1 MTIIAVNHAALLLEQ
16 GKDLVVEQRP
26 VPEPKEDEILVR
38 NHSIALNPVDWKQ
51 QAWGF
56 GIETYPTILGSD
68 IAGTVERTGPNQKDF
83 KKGDR
88 VTAWSGSRIIKRLD
102 GGAFQNWS
110 IINPV
115 TTSKLPDNIP
125 FEQGAA
131 IPLGLVT
138 ASTLLFDS
146 VGVPLPE
153 SESSATDGSAVIL
166 IWGGSSSV
174 GSNAIQLARRAGLKV
189 LTTASPQHHE
199 YLKSLGANQ
208 VFDYHSSTVI
218 DDIIAAV
225 EKAGDS
231 VEYAIDTIS
240 LPESLRQV
248 TAILNKTGVKS
259 KKLGLVLGWPEDVQK
274 PEGVEVVP
282 TSAGNI
288 FKKTDIA
295 DWVFRKFLPTALEKG
310 TFVPSPHVKLLPGG
324 LGGLQAGLDTLK
336 RGVSGQK
343 VVFNL

>member
-26 VPEPKEDEILVR
+26 VPEPKNDEILVR

-51 QAWGF
+51 QSWGF

-68 IAGTVERTGPNQKDF
+68 IAGTVESTGSEQKDF

-88 VTAWSGSRIIKRLD
+88 VIAWAGSRIIERLD

-146 VGVPLPE
+146 VGVPLPQL
-153 SESSATDGSAVIL
+153 ESSATDGSGVVL

-199 YLKSLGANQ
+199 YLRSLGANA
-208 VFDYHSSTVI
+208 VFDYHSSTVV
-218 DDIIAAV
+218 DDVIAAV
-225 EKAGDS
+225 TKAGDS
-231 VEYAIDTIS
+231 VEYAVDTIS
-240 LPESLRQV
+240 LTESLQVV

-259 KKLGLVLGWPEDVQK
+259 KKLGLVLGWPEGVQK
-274 PEGVEVVP
+274 PEGVEVVS
-282 TSAGNI
+282 TSARNI
-288 FKKTDIA
+288 FNKTDIA
-295 DWVFRKFLPTALEKG
+295 DWVFRDFLPTALENE
-310 TFVPSPHVKLLPGG
+310 TFVASPHVKLLPGG
-324 LGGLQAGLDTLK
+324 LDGLQAGLDTLK
-336 RGVSGQK
+336 KGVSGQK
-343 VVFNL
+343 IVFTL